1 MLRINK
7 TKLRSA
13 TRNLI
18 DAILSS
24 VTRFES
30 VVSFVG
36 YLFLYVTFVVPPLFW
51 VGSVSRYST
60 YQNGGPVLSFLSDGF
75 WSYVAIPLAPLIGIF
90 FLFAVVVW
98 IVMRTNRELSHNAFK
113 AVVASLFVL
122 GLLFLVP
129 VRSDYFAHQVEE
141 YRSAE
146 RARFDLEQ
154 RVDVDDRTQ
163 HEIMKIYRV
172 LDQAGIATWRE
183 DPIKVVEYELR
194 EGSLRGIHQED
205 DEVTMMTLHEDE
217 DYDYSWAWVELKNGK
232 YHKMI
237 DLQSIWADD
246 GHRVWMVSSYFNHGD
261 VIVEKMKEQGLSPD
275 EM

>member
-1 MLRINK
+1 MNT
-7 TKLRSA
+7 TKLKSTA
-13 TRNLI
+13 RNLI
-18 DAILSS
+18 SAILSA

-36 YLFLYVTFVVPPLFW
+36 YMFLYVTFVVPPPLW
-51 VGSVSRYST
+51 VGSVSRDST
-60 YQNGGPVLSFLSDGF
+60 YQNGGPVLRFLSNGF
-75 WSYVAIPLAPLIGIF
+75 WTHIAMPLAPLIGAF
-90 FLFAVVVW
+90 FLFSVVVW
-98 IVMRTNRELSHNAFK
+98 IAMRTNRELSHNAFK

-146 RARFDLEQ
+146 RARFTLDR
-154 RVDVDDRTQ
+154 RVVVDDRTQ
-163 HEIMKIYRV
+163 HELMKIYRV
-172 LDQAGIATWRE
+172 LDQAGIATWRK

-194 EGSLRGIHQED
+194 EGSLRGLHQED

-217 DYDYSWAWVELKNGK
+217 ESDYSWAWVELKNGK

-237 DLQSIWADD
+237 DLQSIWSDD
-246 GHRVWMVSSYFNHGD
+246 EHRVWLISSYRDHSD
-261 VIVEKMKEQGLSPD
+261 VIVERMKERGVFPGD
-275 EM
+275 R